1 VLSLKQRHTKIV
13 WLMTIKLLIF
23 FLPIFADRAN
33 FFGSAQQ
40 NTSQQKRHPAHQ
52 SKQTS
57 AKRSPKHRTN
67 VKRGWSIRRAF
78 IQPVRCTKCKH
89 IHGNVIVILRNG
101 KRLQL
106 TKSGMCHSLQI
117 APDRRTIGWLEGDHY
132 YDVPPGLFVLEALQ
146 EAIEP
151 PRRNKRSP
159 VELYKQEHLADRVES
174 DYLFIWRGGQVLA
187 RIDAKYKCI
196 WQFRDGGKRVATSCA
211 VSPARPLE
219 NIYTLYDVATGKQ
232 LAKWSDVDYRWH
244 EDKTPPPV
252 WARELFKKVFSD
264 DP

>member
-1 VLSLKQRHTKIV
+1 MNIGAAMLKLYRKGT
-13 WLMTIKLLIF
+13 
-23 FLPIFADRAN
+23 
-33 FFGSAQQ
+33 
-40 NTSQQKRHPAHQ
+40 
-52 SKQTS
+52 
-57 AKRSPKHRTN
+57 
-67 VKRGWSIRRAF
+67 
-78 IQPVRCTKCKH
+78 
-89 IHGNVIVILRNG
+89 
-101 KRLQL
+101 
-106 TKSGMCHSLQI
+106 
-117 APDRRTIGWLEGDHY
+117 
-132 YDVPPGLFVLEALQ
+132 
-146 EAIEP
+146 
-151 PRRNKRSP
+151 
-159 VELYKQEHLADRVES
+159 YKQEHLADRVES

-219 NIYTLYDVATGKQ
+219 NIYTLYGIAIGKQ

>member
-1 VLSLKQRHTKIV
+1 MRLEFAGIARLIAIPLLMLTPHILGKQTV
-13 WLMTIKLLIF
+13 SFCLPQQTISQRKQHL
-23 FLPIFADRAN
+23 AN
-33 FFGSAQQ
+33 QPKQAPSAQ
-40 NTSQQKRHPAHQ
+40 P
-52 SKQTS
+52 SKCRTS
-57 AKRSPKHRTN
+57 A
-67 VKRGWSIRRAF
+67 KRGWSIRRAF
-78 IQPVRCTKCKH
+78 IQPVRCKKCKH
-89 IHGNVIVILRNG
+89 THGNVIVILRNG

-132 YDVPPGLFVLEALQ
+132 YNVPPGLFVLEALQ
-146 EAIEP
+146 KAIKP
-151 PRRNKRSP
+151 PSRDRRSP

-187 RIDAKYKCI
+187 RIDAKYECI

-232 LAKWSDVDYRWH
+232 LAKWSDADYRWH
-244 EDKTPPPV
+244 FDKTPPPP
-252 WARELFKKVFSD
+252 WARDLFKKVFDSNY
-264 DP
+264 